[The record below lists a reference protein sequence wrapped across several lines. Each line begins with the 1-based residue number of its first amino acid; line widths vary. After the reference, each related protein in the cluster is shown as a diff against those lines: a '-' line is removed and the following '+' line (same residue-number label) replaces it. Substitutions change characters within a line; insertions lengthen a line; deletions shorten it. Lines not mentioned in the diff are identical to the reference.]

1 MRIRC
6 MDSVL
11 CIPYSWGYAHHIY
24 SDLCIPRGH
33 QFSYQMAISNSFHGM
48 HTRHGMADP
57 SILLSLFTWLHLQT
71 NKHKIHFLRQS
82 RRQRRSQAACAFLV
96 CQNIPLMLRRKC
108 FCLNG
113 NDFRSLS
120 LGRPFWWV
128 SLRKQRRFSRSQ
140 PLKTKG
146 EKPSPLSISSDN
158 AFSVISLFK
167 WACVLSMQK
176 EQYIYFSLTNDGWFG
191 DLPLRLITIWATDWT
206 IWTGPKMDKSGP
218 TNS

>member
-33 QFSYQMAISNSFHGM
+33 QFSYQMAISNSFHRM

-113 NDFRSLS
+113 NDFHSLS

-128 SLRKQRRFSRSQ
+128 SLRKERRFSRSQ

-146 EKPSPLSISSDN
+146 EKPPLYPFPQTTPCLWYHFSNGRVCSASKKSNIYIFYRWWLIWRPSS
-158 AFSVISLFK
+158 
-167 WACVLSMQK
+167 
-176 EQYIYFSLTNDGWFG
+176 
-191 DLPLRLITIWATDWT
+191 TIWATEWA
-206 IWTGPKMDKSGP
+206 IWTGPQMDKSGP
-218 TNS
+218 TNN

>member
-24 SDLCIPRGH
+24 SDLCIPHGH
-33 QFSYQMAISNSFHGM
+33 QFSYQMAISNSFHRM

-57 SILLSLFTWLHLQT
+57 SILLSLFTRLHLET

-120 LGRPFWWV
+120 LGRPF
-128 SLRKQRRFSRSQ
+128 
-140 PLKTKG
+140 
-146 EKPSPLSISSDN
+146 
-158 AFSVISLFK
+158 
-167 WACVLSMQK
+167 
-176 EQYIYFSLTNDGWFG
+176 
-191 DLPLRLITIWATDWT
+191 
-206 IWTGPKMDKSGP
+206 
-218 TNS
+218 